1 MRNQEDFFYAQ
12 IGRREKNENA
22 EKKSAGISRWIG
34 QQFFRRKD
42 EIIMKTKRS
51 LRMKKIVS
59 FLLALVMLCGVI
71 PANSMVANAATTASV
86 SLTSL
91 GRKGD
96 VTIGSKKKTGTWWKM
111 KLNGKEA
118 FCVNLGH
125 TCHTGNT
132 YAVDASY
139 QWDQDTGGEKHGY
152 YAKIIRWYV
161 LDKKRS
167 QKGFV
172 MSQALI
178 WSIAEGRN
186 SETQLKDVIK
196 QVKANINISPNKTV
210 NDIYKD
216 IFEPSGDWTASI
228 TFWQKTGNSK
238 SYQRLLTVDADETP
252 ITYKP
257 TSVSDSTYYRQR
269 ITVMKKDEDGQGL
282 GGIQFTLNAHNLDD
296 LYSFA
301 MTDINGTE
309 SSDADDDNDTGF
321 TMTGYTR
328 DSGRIAFR
336 MTYKLTTMDY
346 YYYPDSQLGEMSADD
361 KKAAKK
367 YLTDDLELEEGVDF
381 ASDMTKASA
390 QKLMNQEMKELK
402 QDISNTYTLTEDNTG
417 SNQHIV
423 VDPEFAKGV
432 QITLTSTNSW
442 EKNEDGVW
450 PDTLEEIASDY
461 SKAYITGVTN
471 HYKKATIDV
480 VKIDKYSSDKKAHG
494 DASLDEAEFQLY
506 ADATCANKATVYD
519 ANGTAKIAGSYTVKN
534 EKLVTDYLRSGC
546 TYYLKEIKAPKG
558 YTLSNDILPIY
569 VDCTGVTAEYTS
581 DIATKEYG
589 NNPILGKVAIQK
601 YYSDG
606 QTGILNYEAKTT
618 FQVYFTK
625 KGSYDA
631 CDDYERATITT
642 DENGYAITPN
652 LYYGEY
658 TVHQVDSG
666 DVDAALV
673 DDFPVEV
680 TENGKTYTYPMDNLI
695 FKAYLRILK
704 KDGNTEKQVLKPG
717 TTYQIYKVTDEG
729 EELVEQTY
737 SDGNKKT
744 TINQFITDETGEVM
758 TVKELKSGT
767 YRIYETDSATGLH
780 ITEKY
785 IEVTINSKADNYE
798 SYTDEEGYTHAIVTV
813 TYTNEET
820 YGKLKLYKTG
830 EMLTGYEDGKFIYE
844 KRFLKGVVFEITAAE
859 DIVTQDNQGTH
870 WYDKGDLV
878 ATITTGE
885 GAEYIKECKNITGY
899 TVDEDGKVIVQ
910 LPLGKY
916 HVKEKKTLYGY
927 VLPDAG
933 WDVEFTWDNKDEE
946 YVLNATDVTDKNGIL
961 HVENTRAKAAV
972 SLLKS
977 DAATKQAVSGAEFG
991 FYTKHDIYNV
1001 DGEKIVEAGTKLGT
1015 VVTDEDGKAV
1025 IDMDLPLMSEGYQVA
1040 TNSAVATGT
1049 AITLNSGDYYFKEL
1063 SVSGSYYLDETD
1075 HPVHLEYQNENT
1087 EVISVGVEI
1096 ENTQTTTIVS
1106 KLSVTNSEEL
1116 AGCKMQIAD
1125 TEGNV
1130 IVSWVSGNKDSI
1142 QLNEKLDTMGYC
1154 NVSVTLDE
1162 KGNLQINGLLHDT
1175 TYVLIE
1181 NRPADGFVTA
1191 DSISFQLIEGE
1202 NKQTLVSVVTG
1213 EDMAVQQDNIVR
1225 MVDDTTKIRII
1236 KLAEDTG
1243 EGMRGAKFEVY
1254 DSNNEKVLEFT
1265 SVEDGYDITGKLTV
1279 GETYTFKEVEAPKG
1293 YKLAKPVK
1301 YTIEDT
1307 AELQT
1312 ISITDKKQPKPP
1324 VPQTGLNT
1332 PLMTAVLI
1340 LFSLICGAI
1349 IAFCRK
1355 RTGSCS

>member
-1040 TNSAVATGT
+1040 TNSAVATET

>member
-1 MRNQEDFFYAQ
+1 
-12 IGRREKNENA
+12 
-22 EKKSAGISRWIG
+22 
-34 QQFFRRKD
+34 
-42 EIIMKTKRS
+42 MKIKRS

-71 PANSMVANAATTASV
+71 PANSIVANAATTASV

-118 FCVNLGH
+118 FCVNLGY

-132 YAVDASY
+132 YEVDASY

-196 QVKANINISPNKTV
+196 QVKANINISPNKIV

-216 IFEPSGDWTASI
+216 IFEPAGDWTASI

-238 SYQRLLTVDADETP
+238 SYQRLLTVVADETP

-257 TSVSDSTYYRQR
+257 TSISDSTYYRQR

-442 EKNEDGVW
+442 EKNADGVW
-450 PDTLEEIASDY
+450 PDILEEIASDY

-506 ADATCANKATVYD
+506 ADVTCTNKATVYD

-534 EKLVTDYLRSGC
+534 GKLVTDYLRSGC

-618 FQVYFTK
+618 FQVYLTK

-899 TVDEDGKVIVQ
+899 TVDEDGTVIVQ

-927 VLPDAG
+927 VLPDVG

-946 YVLNATDVTDKNGIL
+946 YVLNATDVTDKNGVL
-961 HVENTRAKAAV
+961 HVENSRAKAAV

-1040 TNSAVATGT
+1040 TNSAVATET

-1116 AGCKMQIAD
+1116 AGCEMQIAD

>member
-1 MRNQEDFFYAQ
+1 
-12 IGRREKNENA
+12 
-22 EKKSAGISRWIG
+22 
-34 QQFFRRKD
+34 
-42 EIIMKTKRS
+42 MKIKRS

-71 PANSMVANAATTASV
+71 PANSIVANAATTASV

-118 FCVNLGH
+118 FCVNLGY

-132 YAVDASY
+132 YEVDASY

-196 QVKANINISPNKTV
+196 QVKANINISPNKIV

-216 IFEPSGDWTASI
+216 IFEPAGDWTASI

-238 SYQRLLTVDADETP
+238 SYQRLLTVVADETP

-257 TSVSDSTYYRQR
+257 TSISDSTYYRQR

-367 YLTDDLELEEGVDF
+367 YLTDELELEEGVDF

-569 VDCTGVTAEYTS
+569 VDCTGVTAEYIS

>member
-870 WYDKGDLV
+870 WYYKGDLV

>member
-1 MRNQEDFFYAQ
+1 
-12 IGRREKNENA
+12 
-22 EKKSAGISRWIG
+22 
-34 QQFFRRKD
+34 
-42 EIIMKTKRS
+42 MKIKRS

-71 PANSMVANAATTASV
+71 PANSIVANAATTASV

-118 FCVNLGH
+118 FCVNLGY

-132 YAVDASY
+132 YEVDASY

-196 QVKANINISPNKTV
+196 QVKANINISPNKIV

-216 IFEPSGDWTASI
+216 IFEPAGDWTASI

-257 TSVSDSTYYRQR
+257 TSISDSTYYRQR

-1040 TNSAVATGT
+1040 TNSAVATET